1 MKKLLAIGEAL
12 IDFIPGDVGKAIS
25 EVSSFNP
32 KVGGAPANVCGCF
45 KKLGGES
52 AMITQVGADAFGDK
66 IVNELASF
74 GIDTSTIKRTNKAT
88 TSLAFVALKEDGNRE
103 FAFFRKPGADML
115 YEADYLEEE
124 VFKDNFGLHFCSVDL
139 GNFPM
144 KEAHKKAIKLAR
156 DNGGLI
162 SFDPNLRFNLWDSK
176 EELYKAVWEF
186 IPEADILK
194 ISDEEIDFIA
204 GTDSIEEALPKLM
217 QGNVKLV
224 IYTTG
229 SKGAYA
235 FSKEHKAFSNATS
248 HKAAD
253 TTGAGDGFIGA
264 FLNRLAMD
272 NVERED
278 LESLDSSRL
287 QAYLDFANVC
297 CGLSVTRKG
306 AIASYPTEAEILEE
320 MKNYKN

>member
-235 FSKEHKAFSNATS
+235 FSKEHKAFSKATS

-272 NVERED
+272 NVKREG

>member
-1 MKKLLAIGEAL
+1 
-12 IDFIPGDVGKAIS
+12 
-25 EVSSFNP
+25 
-32 KVGGAPANVCGCF
+32 
-45 KKLGGES
+45 
-52 AMITQVGADAFGDK
+52 
-66 IVNELASF
+66 
-74 GIDTSTIKRTNKAT
+74 
-88 TSLAFVALKEDGNRE
+88 
-103 FAFFRKPGADML
+103 
-115 YEADYLEEE
+115 
-124 VFKDNFGLHFCSVDL
+124 
-139 GNFPM
+139 
-144 KEAHKKAIKLAR
+144 
-156 DNGGLI
+156 
-162 SFDPNLRFNLWDSK
+162 
-176 EELYKAVWEF
+176 
-186 IPEADILK
+186 
-194 ISDEEIDFIA
+194 
-204 GTDSIEEALPKLM
+204 M

-235 FSKEHKAFSNATS
+235 FSKEHKAFSKATS

-272 NVERED
+272 NVKREG

-306 AIASYPTEAEILEE
+306 AIASYPTETEILEE